1 MSEET
6 TKPQFVAEDI
16 DDLRTLLERAAGWAE
31 RDVGAQVIAE
41 EIRTGLDV
49 VDELDSGRTEVPTD
63 D

>member
-6 TKPQFVAEDI
+6 TEPQFVAEDV

-31 RDVGAQVIAE
+31 RDVGAEVIAA

-49 VDELDSGRTEVPTD
+49 VDELDGGRTEAVAD